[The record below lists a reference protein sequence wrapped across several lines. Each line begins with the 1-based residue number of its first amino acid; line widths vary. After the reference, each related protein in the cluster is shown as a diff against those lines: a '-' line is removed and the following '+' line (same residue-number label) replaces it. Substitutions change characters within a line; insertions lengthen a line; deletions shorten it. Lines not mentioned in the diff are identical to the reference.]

1 MSEPPAL
8 AGGNC
13 CILGPPANAGG
24 SDKKPT
30 AKPLVTRPLRRRE
43 FFLQPLI
50 VR

>member
-24 SDKKPT
+24 SDKKT
-30 AKPLVTRPLRRRE
+30 AEPLSTRHLRRRE
-43 FFLQPLI
+43 FFLRLLI
-50 VR
+50 GR